1 MQKAIVAFFT
11 PLCTCTCRH
20 SISAR
25 LAKVRT
31 GAPQV
36 FWACV
41 MNLSRDNLQGLKGE
55 AGAPGKNGKDGA
67 DGIVGKPVSLTFS
80 SCSHLK
86 ILPDFYDYDPFRVF
100 GISNGL

>member
-1 MQKAIVAFFT
+1 
-11 PLCTCTCRH
+11 
-20 SISAR
+20 
-25 LAKVRT
+25 
-31 GAPQV
+31 
-36 FWACV
+36 

-86 ILPDFYDYDPFRVF
+86 ILQDSYDWVTLPPFRVF
-100 GISNGL
+100 DTSNGLWPSTHSFKEIDYSSYELFLLWGI